1 MIFVSN
7 RKLLI
12 DYTCVE
18 IDKKKR
24 HFAIG
29 APRVGWWEP
38 ARRMGGGGGGFRI
51 NKLFITDMNVS

>member
-38 ARRMGGGGGGFRI
+38 ARRMGGGGVDSESI
-51 NKLFITDMNVS
+51 NCSLQI

>member
-18 IDKKKR
+18 IDKKKGILLLVHR
-24 HFAIG
+24 G
-29 APRVGWWEP
+29 L
-38 ARRMGGGGGGFRI
+38 GGGSQRGEWEGGGVDSESI
-51 NKLFITDMNVS
+51 NCSLQI